1 MATKTLKVNI
11 GTFSLQS
18 KWRYKEQYSMD
29 VTEDTGGKQ
38 VKKVKVNTGWKLSYG
53 PTSSSKTMSIKYSVP
68 SGAKIKTA
76 RIWGKI
82 SSGNS
87 ISVCTVNGASFSHK
101 SGSLKGADV
110 KLGSTSG
117 VLALV
122 FKYKATGGLYR
133 DENTHTGTL
142 KFENMYLQIEYED
155 GKTVTKPTPTPK
167 KTKGLKPPPQSVCIY
182 DQTDGAVYLF
192 DGVLKIQHS
201 LSLDIQEEPDNKKK
215 EYVNNAKNQPDK
227 LTLDVIMSDVY
238 TGGGAIVSKAGGL
251 TSEQNTAFSKTK
263 SSLYRQSSGRTRSE
277 NAFYTMHW
285 LKEQRRKL
293 SVITPQF
300 VHVDMILESVT
311 VNQDDQI
318 QNGWE
323 GQLSF
328 QHAFKAKAAANKK
341 KKSHDTGKNTPNS
354 AALIAQATGGK

>member
-11 GTFSLQS
+11 GSFNLQS
-18 KWRYKEQYSMD
+18 KWRYSQTFQSVKI
-29 VTEDTGGKQ
+29 EDDNGKKAF
-38 VKKVKVNTGWKLSYG
+38 KKIPSGWKLAYG
-53 PTSSSKTMSIKYSVP
+53 PTSSSKAMTIRYSIP
-68 SGAKIKTA
+68 SGAKVKTA
-76 RIWGKI
+76 RIWGKVT
-82 SSGNS
+82 SGNS
-87 ISVCTVNGASFSHK
+87 ISVCTVNGASFSRK

-110 KLGSTSG
+110 KLGTTSG

-122 FKYKATGGLYR
+122 FKYKATGGLYK

-155 GKTVTKPTPTPK
+155 GAAAAKPTPTPK

-251 TSEQNTAFSKTK
+251 SAAQNTAFSKTK

-293 SVITPQF
+293 SVITPQY
-300 VHVDMILESVT
+300 VYVDMILESVT
-311 VNQDDQI
+311 VNQDDQV

-328 QHAFKAKAAANKK
+328 QHAFKAKPIVKK
-341 KKSHDTGKNTPNS
+341 KKSQDTGTNSPPEANT
-354 AALIAQATGGK
+354 AAQMLGGS